1 MIVRYAATALASCLL
16 LAAAPAPTE
25 TEADLAPVNPE
36 LRSVARGIFEAQ
48 RKGIAYTPP
57 KLGALPAGV
66 EERQAPGSRGHP
78 AVPLYIVN
86 AGTTEGPQRGVIYFI
101 HGGGFIGGDARE
113 NLPALKTL
121 AARLNCT
128 IVTVQYR
135 LAPGTHFPGPL
146 EDAYAGLKWLHG
158 NAASLGVDPARIV
171 VMGESAGGGLAA
183 MLTIA
188 ARDRGEVPIAYQAL
202 VYPMLD
208 DRTGSSRPVPPHIGS
223 LIWTAKS
230 NQMGWKALLGREAGA
245 ANQPA
250 GSVPARVVNLKGLP
264 PTFIGVGSIDLF
276 VEEDIDFARRLI
288 NSGVPT
294 ELLVVPGAFHGFQ
307 LIAPRAAVSQQ
318 FNAALDAALARA
330 LSPEK
335 K

>member
-1 MIVRYAATALASCLL
+1 MILRPIAIGLASCILM
-16 LAAAPAPTE
+16 AAAPAPT
-25 TEADLAPVNPE
+25 TKDLDLAVVNPE
-36 LRSVARGIFEAQ
+36 LRAVARGIFQAQ
-48 RKGIAYTPP
+48 SKGLTIVPP

-66 EERQAPGSRGHP
+66 EERQAPGSRGSP
-78 AVPLYIVN
+78 AVPVYVVN
-86 AGTTEGPQRGVIYFI
+86 GGTATAAPRGAIYFI

-113 NLPALKTL
+113 NLNALKSL
-121 AARLNCT
+121 AARMNC
-128 IVTVQYR
+128 VVVAVQYR
-135 LAPGTHFPGPL
+135 LAPGARFPGPL
-146 EDAYAGLKWLHG
+146 EDVYAGLKWLHG
-158 NAASLGVDPARIV
+158 NAASVGVDPARIV

-208 DRTGSSRPVPPHIGS
+208 DRTGSSRPVPPQIGQ

-230 NQMGWKALLGREAGA
+230 NQKGWSALLGTKPGA
-245 ANQPA
+245 ASQPA
-250 GSVPARVVNLKGLP
+250 GSVPARVSNLKGLP

-276 VEEDIDFARRLI
+276 VDEDVDFARRLI
-288 NSGVPT
+288 NAGVPT

-307 LIAPRAAVSQQ
+307 MIAPRAAVSQQ

-330 LSPEK
+330 LSAENK
-335 K
+335 